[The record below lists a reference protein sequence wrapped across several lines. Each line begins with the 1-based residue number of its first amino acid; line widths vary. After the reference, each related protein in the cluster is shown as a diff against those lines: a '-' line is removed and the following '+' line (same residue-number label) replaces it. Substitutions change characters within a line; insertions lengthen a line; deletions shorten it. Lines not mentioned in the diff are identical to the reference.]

1 MFPVTC
7 LDLMFL
13 YPVALIAVIL
23 QPFIAIGLG
32 IYSGFN
38 IKKRWFLSM
47 IESAVFYALFK
58 AAESLLITGGLIIM
72 KFEIIVLCIWMTL
85 SMLAMVVTVI
95 MRGKKSC
102 WIRVLASFVLIVAVT
117 LSWGIGLNR
126 EYCPTYY
133 KYPDYIIKELLLWD
147 EIEFL
152 FGEFDILKKGYAAY
166 GGYYAYT
173 DEQGNDWYYTIHF
186 LEGEVVDIRM
196 EIH

>member
-1 MFPVTC
+1 MYPVTC
-7 LDLMFL
+7 LELIFR
-13 YPVALIAVIL
+13 YPVVLIAVIL

-38 IKKRWFLSM
+38 IKKRWFLPI
-47 IESAVFYALFK
+47 IESSVFYVLFK
-58 AAESLLITGGLIIM
+58 AAEWLLLGELIIM
-72 KFEIIVLCIWMTL
+72 KFEIIVLFIWMTL
-85 SMLAMVVTVI
+85 SILAMFVTVL
-95 MRGKKSC
+95 MRGKKAF
-102 WIRVLASFVLIVAVT
+102 WIRVLSSFALIVVVIFS
-117 LSWGIGLNR
+117 LGIGLNR

-152 FGEFDILKKGYAAY
+152 FGEFDIFKEGYAAY

-173 DEQGNDWYYTIHF
+173 DKQGNDWYYTIHF
-186 LEGEVVDIRM
+186 LEGDVLDIRM